1 MNIFF
6 KYYQILSILIIV
18 PIVAIGLSIIYF
30 MFQLPDDSILKSYK
44 PDVMTRVHASNGDLV
59 KEYSMEYRIFIPI
72 EDIPLS
78 IKNAFLSAED
88 KNFYK
93 HYGIDPIG
101 IIRAA
106 IKNTTNIFTNR
117 RPEGASTIT
126 QQVAKNFLLSD
137 ELSISRKIKEALLAI
152 KIENS
157 LSKDRILELYLNQ
170 IYLGAGTYGVA
181 AASNRYFKKSLKE
194 LNLVEAAYL
203 AALPKAPSR
212 YDPNKNYEKAL
223 ARRNWVLSRMQ
234 INGFISNNTYE
245 QLINLP
251 IKTFINEK
259 KNIFASDYYL
269 EEIRK
274 QIISIFGEDYL
285 YKGGLSVRTSLN
297 TETQLIVDEVLKE
310 GLMAY
315 DKRHGYRGVIGNNT
329 KKEWQED
336 FAQLKIPNNLFLAKV
351 IELESNSNHPKIEV
365 FQDHKYQLG
374 ELSDYKWAR
383 KSLQGG
389 YVGPEITNPNQVFS
403 TNDII
408 LVSSEKNNFY
418 SLQQIPEIN
427 GGIVVMDPFT
437 GRVFALSGGFDFN
450 QSNFNRVYQ
459 AKRQPGSSF
468 KPFVYMSALE
478 NGLQPN
484 SLILDAPFVVD
495 QGSGL
500 GKWKPENYGKKFY
513 GPTTLRRGVESSRN
527 LMTIRIAQYL
537 GMENIS
543 EVANR
548 TGIMND
554 MPPVLSMALGAG
566 ETTLIQLTSAYS
578 SFLNGGYKVE
588 ANLIDRIQDRRG
600 KNIFINESSQC
611 LNCNDPFIQ
620 DSPQPNLVNLSEK
633 IFDDV
638 KAYQMVSILKGA
650 VDRGTGRK
658 TKINGIEIAGK
669 TGTTNNNT
677 DAWFIGFTSDLII
690 GIYTGFDIPRSL
702 GKRETGSSI
711 AVPIFKNFVTKYY
724 KDKPVLPFTIPK
736 GIELIKIDYNS
747 GKISNILNSNETIY
761 EAFGMNDSLNLNKKT
776 LIGSDGFQIIQIE
789 ESLEDEF
796 VIY

>member
-1 MNIFF
+1 MN
-6 KYYQILSILIIV
+6 
-18 PIVAIGLSIIYF
+18 
-30 MFQLPDDSILKSYK
+30 
-44 PDVMTRVHASNGDLV
+44 
-59 KEYSMEYRIFIPI
+59 
-72 EDIPLS
+72 
-78 IKNAFLSAED
+78 
-88 KNFYK
+88 
-93 HYGIDPIG
+93 
-101 IIRAA
+101 
-106 IKNTTNIFTNR
+106 
-117 RPEGASTIT
+117 
-126 QQVAKNFLLSD
+126 
-137 ELSISRKIKEALLAI
+137 
-152 KIENS
+152 
-157 LSKDRILELYLNQ
+157 
-170 IYLGAGTYGVA
+170 
-181 AASNRYFKKSLKE
+181 
-194 LNLVEAAYL
+194 
-203 AALPKAPSR
+203 
-212 YDPNKNYEKAL
+212 
-223 ARRNWVLSRMQ
+223 
-234 INGFISNNTYE
+234 
-245 QLINLP
+245 
-251 IKTFINEK
+251 
-259 KNIFASDYYL
+259 
-269 EEIRK
+269 
-274 QIISIFGEDYL
+274 
-285 YKGGLSVRTSLN
+285 
-297 TETQLIVDEVLKE
+297 
-310 GLMAY
+310 
-315 DKRHGYRGVIGNNT
+315 
-329 KKEWQED
+329 
-336 FAQLKIPNNLFLAKV
+336 
-351 IELESNSNHPKIEV
+351 
-365 FQDHKYQLG
+365 
-374 ELSDYKWAR
+374 
-383 KSLQGG
+383 
-389 YVGPEITNPNQVFS
+389 
-403 TNDII
+403 
-408 LVSSEKNNFY
+408 
-418 SLQQIPEIN
+418 
-427 GGIVVMDPFT
+427 
-437 GRVFALSGGFDFN
+437 
-450 QSNFNRVYQ
+450 
-459 AKRQPGSSF
+459 
-468 KPFVYMSALE
+468 
-478 NGLQPN
+478 
-484 SLILDAPFVVD
+484 
-495 QGSGL
+495 
-500 GKWKPENYGKKFY
+500 
-513 GPTTLRRGVESSRN
+513 
-527 LMTIRIAQYL
+527 QYL